1 MMMDYLLPF
10 ATGTD
15 GVSWMERGDQEAST
29 AVALTSWE
37 IGDAP
42 FFLL

>member
-15 GVSWMERGDQEAST
+15 GVSWMERGDQEGT